1 MKISLEWL
9 KEFVRVEIPLPDLL
23 EKLNMIGLMVETVEE
38 RNGDCVL
45 DVETYANRPD
55 TLGHL
60 GIAREISALLGLRL
74 AERVWP
80 LVELPQKTQDLTDIQ
95 VLDEKLCP
103 RYCGIVVTDVPVGPS
118 PDWLRRRLE
127 AVGLRPI
134 NNVVDVTNYVVFS
147 TAHPIHAFDFQKL
160 SGRKIIV
167 RKAIKGEGLK
177 TLEGT
182 VLELTPE
189 MLVIAD
195 DEKPVAL
202 AGVIGGEESGV
213 TDATRDVFIESA
225 CFDPVSIRL
234 TAKKTGISTD
244 ASYRF
249 ERGADTSYPPQAALM
264 AASLLTQM
272 GGRASR
278 GILDIYP
285 KPKKARSIILRHRRI
300 HDLLGLEI
308 PEEFVQKTLAG
319 LGFRCESGSRG
330 VWQVEVPSFRV
341 DIDREADLI
350 EEVARFYGYD
360 KIPSVVTPLKSF
372 ESPANKKRDRLA
384 RLRAVLLHQGF
395 DEVINFSFADPEKEA
410 LARSGRPPVAIRNP
424 ISVRASLMRTNLLIG
439 LLENAVW
446 NKNRGIDGVHIFEV
460 GNIYFQ
466 GDEQPAEQLTL
477 GVLTTGLRDLPGWQ
491 EKGRETH
498 FFILKGALEA
508 LMSQLRYEPFYF
520 EEAEHPFFEGAQSLY
535 LVYKGERIG
544 SFGLVDKTICGA
556 YALDEPVYAAEID
569 LLCLFE
575 KQPKPFQY
583 VPVAKFPAVARDIS
597 FLVGR
602 HVPYQEIKKTVDR
615 LSIPY
620 LEAFEL
626 CDRFS
631 GPSVPKD
638 KVSLSVRFRY
648 RHPKRTLL
656 AEEVDKSEQDIISHL
671 KWALNIQLREGE
683 KIDNGT

>member
-9 KEFVRVEIPLPDLL
+9 KDFVRVELPLPDLL
-23 EKLNMIGLMVETVEE
+23 EKLNGIGLMVETVEE
-38 RNGDCVL
+38 KDGDFIL

-60 GIAREISALLGLRL
+60 GIAREISALLGLKL
-74 AERVWP
+74 AEKVWP
-80 LVELPQKTQDLTDIQ
+80 LAELPQKTQDLTDIQ
-95 VLDEKLCP
+95 ILDEKLCP
-103 RYCGIVVTDVPVGPS
+103 RYCGMVVKDVPVGPS
-118 PDWLRRRLE
+118 PAWLRRRLE

-134 NNVVDVTNYVVFS
+134 NSVVDVTNYVLFA
-147 TAHPIHAFDFQKL
+147 TAHPIHAFDFEKL

-167 RKAIKGEGLK
+167 RKAIKGESLK

-182 VLELTPE
+182 VLELSPE

-202 AGVIGGEESGV
+202 AGVMGGEDSGV
-213 TDATRDVFIESA
+213 TAATRDVFIESA

-249 ERGADTSYPPQAALM
+249 ERGADPGFPPQAALM

-272 GGRASR
+272 GGRAGR

-285 KPKKARSIILRHRRI
+285 KPKKTRSVILRQRRI

-308 PEEFVQKTLAG
+308 PEEFVRKTLSG
-319 LGFRCESGSRG
+319 LGLRCESSSRG
-330 VWQVEVPSFRV
+330 VWQVDVPSFRV

-360 KIPSVVTPLKSF
+360 KIPSIVTPLKSF
-372 ESPANKKRDRLA
+372 DPPANKKRERLSK
-384 RLRAVLLHQGF
+384 LRSVLLHQGF

-410 LARSGRPPVAIRNP
+410 LVRSGRRPVAIRNP
-424 ISVRASLMRTNLLIG
+424 ISTRASLMRTNLLVG
-439 LLENAVW
+439 LLDNAVW
-446 NKNRGIDGVHIFEV
+446 NRNRGIDGVHVFEV

-466 GDEQPAEQLTL
+466 GDEQPGEQLAL
-477 GVLTTGLRDLPGWQ
+477 GVMTTGLRDLPSWQ
-491 EKGRETH
+491 EKGRETD
-498 FFILKGALEA
+498 FFVLKGALEA
-508 LMSQLRYEPFYF
+508 LMSQLRYEPFSF
-520 EEAEHPFFEGAQSLY
+520 EEAEHPFFEGGQCLH
-535 LVYKGERIG
+535 LVYKGERVG
-544 SFGLVDKTICGA
+544 SFGLVDRTICAA
-556 YALDEPVYAAEID
+556 YALDDPVYAAEID

-575 KQPKPFQY
+575 KQSRPFQY
-583 VPVAKFPAVARDIS
+583 APVAKFPGVTRDIS
-597 FLVGR
+597 FLVDR
-602 HVPYQEIKKTVDR
+602 DVSYEEIKKIVGGI
-615 LSIPY
+615 SIPY

-626 CDRFS
+626 YDRFA
-631 GPSVPKD
+631 GPSIPKD
-638 KVSLSVRFRY
+638 KVSLSIRFRY

-656 AEEVDKSEQDIISHL
+656 AEEVVKSEQDIISRL
-671 KWALNIQLREGE
+671 KGTLNIQLREGE